1 MLVWLPDDNETG
13 GRPDVTT
20 RPSLHQLID
29 IETKAVAKLLDKG
42 GGEDQS
48 HALRVILS
56 RVYIAGVRAGA
67 IGATLKNTK
76 TEKESVSS
84 PT

>member
-1 MLVWLPDDNETG
+1 M
-13 GRPDVTT
+13 TT
-20 RPSLHQLID
+20 RPSLHQLI
-29 IETKAVAKLLDKG
+29 ETEVKAVAKLLDKG
-42 GGEDQS
+42 GGEDDS

-67 IGATLKNTK
+67 LGATLKNA
-76 TEKESVSS
+76 KESVSS

>member
-1 MLVWLPDDNETG
+1 MAKPT
-13 GRPDVTT
+13 
-20 RPSLHQLID
+20 LHQLIKTEAD
-29 IETKAVAKLLDKG
+29 AVAKLLDKG
-42 GGEDQS
+42 DGEDAS

-67 IGATLKNTK
+67 LSATLKNTK